1 MKIMDKMAY
10 QSSLNDILDKIIDDY
25 KNLVYSAERLDR
37 LHFINEIMDF
47 GERIGSR
54 LDDIQKHVDKLVS
67 YTSQLE
73 ERSTENN
80 KIQTQQVV
88 VITYSF
94 GKHPREHRTTNE
106 DLKVY
111 LNKGYHVVMAN
122 KVNDDVIEYI
132 LERESK

>member
-10 QSSLNDILDKIIDDY
+10 QSSLNDILDKIIEDY

-37 LHFINEIMDF
+37 LHLINEIMDF
-47 GERIGSR
+47 GERTGSR

-73 ERSTENN
+73 ERSTEDN

-88 VITYSF
+88 VRTYSF
-94 GKHPREHRTTNE
+94 DKHPREHRTTNE

>member
-1 MKIMDKMAY
+1 
-10 QSSLNDILDKIIDDY
+10 
-25 KNLVYSAERLDR
+25 
-37 LHFINEIMDF
+37 MDF
-47 GERIGSR
+47 GERIGNR

-73 ERSTENN
+73 ERSTEDN
-80 KIQTQQVV
+80 KIQTQQTVV
-88 VITYSF
+88 RTYSF